1 VVNPAFPFVCPPLR
15 FPDELPITAHREA
28 IADAL
33 ARSRVLIVCGDTG
46 SGKTT
51 QLPKI
56 ALAAGRGRQGLIG
69 VTQPR
74 RLAAVAMATRVAEEF
89 GGEPGGFVG
98 VQHRFERRLSSETR
112 IKFMTDGIL
121 LAETRQDRLL
131 RAYDTLIIDE
141 AHERSLNIDFLLGIL
156 RGIIPRRPDLRVVIS
171 SATLDAERFAAFFA
185 DRGAPAPVFTIPGR
199 LYPVE
204 VRYRPAD
211 EEDAPDLPRMIAN
224 AADELA
230 ADAPGDV
237 LVFLPGER
245 DIREAADVLSGRRL
259 PDTAIIPLLASL
271 PAGEQQR
278 AFKTIPGVRRII
290 LATNVAETSVTLPGI
305 RAVIDTGLARVP
317 RWNARTRVQRL
328 QIEAISQASASQ
340 RSGRCGRL
348 GPGVCIRLYSAD
360 DLANRPP
367 YTDPEIVRSSLAGV
381 ILTMLDLRLGDIATF
396 PFLDPPPPTAIR
408 DGLREL
414 IELGAIGHHDA
425 PPGEQ
430 PDHPRPP
437 AALTPLGIHLARL
450 PLEPR
455 LARILFAADAEKALR
470 HALIVVAALECD
482 DPRRRPV
489 EKQAEAD
496 AAHAQFLTPASD
508 FSALLR
514 LWRWY
519 DDQGGFTSN
528 TTARRLCR
536 DHFLSFPRMREWRDL
551 RDQLERLVRPLGLDP
566 ATEAGGDAG
575 LHRALL
581 TGLLGHIG
589 KRDPETGDYRGAHGL
604 RFALFPGSGLA
615 KAARQ
620 AGKRKQSDPAA
631 DAAPPTRPSPT
642 ALPVSREWVIAGEL
656 VETARLYART
666 AACIDLAWIEPIAG
680 RLCKSSFHSPWWDAD
695 KGFARIRERVTLHGL
710 VLVENRTRDYARINP
725 ADARSMFI
733 RHGLIA
739 GEFPNPPAIIR
750 DNLSRLAVLRLAQA
764 KTRSGQ
770 SLLDEDAVYA
780 FYDARL
786 PADVPGA
793 DALRRWLRQA
803 SSEQVESFRL
813 TDADIPLP
821 DGAATGFPDTLTLDG
836 HSLPLTYRH
845 APGEPDDGITCTV
858 PADLLPR
865 LRAWRA
871 DWLVPGALPEKIRW
885 MLASLPS
892 KTRRLVAPPGETA
905 DRCLGRMPPGR
916 EPLAQALSRALYEIC
931 GVRIPSETW
940 REDDLPDWLRI
951 RFVVTAPNAP
961 DAPGGKTLGTGR
973 TFDLLLKT
981 FAPSTAA
988 PVDAAS
994 RKTGIESRFHRD
1006 GITDW
1011 SVGDLPEE
1019 VTIGRAGWPIVH
1031 YPALVDTSPA
1041 ACALRLFSDAATAA
1055 AIHAEGTLRLIA
1067 LALGPD
1073 ILAIRRASASAK
1085 ELRGALAAL
1094 DYTPESLGADILRA
1108 TLHACFL
1115 EDLAPVRSEAVFRQR
1130 LLLGRPKLGVAHLQI
1145 ARLCASVLHEAQILE
1160 RALGGEARPI
1170 PAAAPPSVHT
1180 AESVLRDFSKRPEA
1194 VKPPAPSAPVRAD
1207 ALATFADLLI
1217 SYNRQ
1222 PDPGAPPLPSKRS
1235 AARPSPTVTLHPA
1248 AADDLRDQLAW
1259 LVYPG
1264 FIRATPWGRLQH
1276 YPRYL
1281 EGMRIRLDRLRANPA
1296 ADLKRL
1302 AEIAPFWNRYTAFT
1316 TRDKQPAHDPA
1327 ALANYRWMVEEF
1339 RISLFAQELGTS
1351 APASAKRLDAQWQRV
1366 LAT

>member
-1 VVNPAFPFVCPPLR
+1 MNPILPFVCPPLR
-15 FPDELPITAHREA
+15 FPDELPITAHREV

-56 ALAAGRGRQGLIG
+56 ALAAGRGRTGLIG

-98 VQHRFERRLSSETR
+98 VQHRFERRLSPETR

-156 RGIIPRRPDLRVVIS
+156 RGIISRRPDLRVVIS

-211 EEDAPDLPRMIAN
+211 EEDAPDLPQMIAK

-230 ADAPGDV
+230 FDAPGDV

-245 DIREAADVLSGRRL
+245 DIRDAADVLAGRRL

-340 RSGRCGRL
+340 RAGRCGRL

-360 DLANRPP
+360 DLAGRPP

-396 PFLDPPPPTAIR
+396 PFLDPPPPAAIR

-414 IELGAIGHHDA
+414 IELGAIEHHDA
-425 PPGEQ
+425 PPGAP
-430 PDHPRPP
+430 PDDPRSPV
-437 AALTPLGIHLARL
+437 ALTPLGMRLARL

-455 LARILFAADAEKALR
+455 LARILFAADTEQALR

-519 DDQGGFTSN
+519 DEQGGFSSN
-528 TTARRLCR
+528 TTARRICR
-536 DHFLSFPRMREWRDL
+536 DHFLSFPRMRDWRDL

-620 AGKRKQSDPAA
+620 AGKRKKSDA
-631 DAAPPTRPSPT
+631 DVTAAPPARPSPA
-642 ALPVSREWVIAGEL
+642 ALPVSRDWVIAGEL

-666 AACIDLAWIEPIAG
+666 AACIDPAWIEPIAG

-725 ADARSMFI
+725 ADARVLFI

-739 GEFPNPPAIIR
+739 GECPNPPPIIR
-750 DNLSRLAVLRLAQA
+750 DNLSRLAVVRLAQA

-786 PADVPGA
+786 PADVPSA

-803 SSEQVESFRL
+803 SPEQVEALHL

-865 LRAWRA
+865 LRAWRS

-916 EPLAQALSRALYEIC
+916 EPLDQALSRALYEVC
-931 GVRIPSETW
+931 GVRIPAETW

-951 RFVVTAPNAP
+951 RFVVTAP
-961 DAPGGKTLGTGR
+961 DGKTLGSGR
-973 TFDLLLKT
+973 TFDPLLKT
-981 FAPSTAA
+981 FAPASAGPAVPA
-988 PVDAAS
+988 PSKPGTD
-994 RKTGIESRFHRD
+994 SRFHRD
-1006 GITDW
+1006 GLTDW
-1011 SVGDLPEE
+1011 TFGDLPEE
-1019 VTIGRAGWPIVH
+1019 VPIGLAGWPIVH
-1031 YPALVDTSPA
+1031 YPALVDASPA
-1041 ACALRLFSDAATAA
+1041 TCALRLFSDAATAA

-1067 LALGPD
+1067 LALGPE
-1073 ILAIRRASASAK
+1073 ILALRRASASAK

-1094 DYTPESLGADILRA
+1094 EYTSESFVEDILRA
-1108 TLHACFL
+1108 TLHTCFL
-1115 EDLAPVRSEAVFRQR
+1115 EDLVPVRNEAVFRQR
-1130 LLLGRPKLGVAHLQI
+1130 LLLGRPKLGAAHLQI
-1145 ARLCASVLHEAQILE
+1145 TRLCASVLHATQTLE
-1160 RALGGEARPI
+1160 RAIGNDARPVPDATPI
-1170 PAAAPPSVHT
+1170 SPHT
-1180 AESVLRDFSKRPEA
+1180 AESVMRDFTKGPAA
-1194 VKPPAPSAPVRAD
+1194 VKTPATAAPLRAD

-1217 SYNRQ
+1217 FHNRQ
-1222 PDPGAPPLPSKRS
+1222 PDSGAHPLPSKRA
-1235 AARPSPTVTLHPA
+1235 AARTPVSVTLHPA
-1248 AADDLRDQLAW
+1248 SADDLRDQLAW
-1259 LVYPG
+1259 LVFPG

-1281 EGMRIRLDRLRANPA
+1281 DGMRIRVERLRTNPA
-1296 ADLKRL
+1296 ADLKRR
-1302 AEIAPFWNRYTAFT
+1302 AEIAPFWDRYTAFMA
-1316 TRDKQPAHDPA
+1316 RDEHATHDRA

-1339 RISLFAQELGTS
+1339 RISLFAQELGTA
-1351 APASAKRLDAQWQRV
+1351 APASAKRLEAQWQRV